1 VLSQQVLVQIVLP
14 LAGMTSILA
23 MMYPIV
29 QEVREEDL

>member
-14 LAGMTSILA
+14 LAAMTFILA
-23 MMYPIV
+23 IMYPIV